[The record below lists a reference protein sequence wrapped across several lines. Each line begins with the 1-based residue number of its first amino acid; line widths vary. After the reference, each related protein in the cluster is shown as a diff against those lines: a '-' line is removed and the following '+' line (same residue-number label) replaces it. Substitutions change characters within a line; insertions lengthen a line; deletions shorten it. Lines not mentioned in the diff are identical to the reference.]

1 MIQICETKWLYI
13 KQSDENASVSTLA
26 HLTPKKL
33 GFHKVIQ
40 LSIQHSYQ
48 QGRNR
53 SY

>member
-1 MIQICETKWLYI
+1 MRDQMVIYKT
-13 KQSDENASVSTLA
+13 QSDENASVSTLA